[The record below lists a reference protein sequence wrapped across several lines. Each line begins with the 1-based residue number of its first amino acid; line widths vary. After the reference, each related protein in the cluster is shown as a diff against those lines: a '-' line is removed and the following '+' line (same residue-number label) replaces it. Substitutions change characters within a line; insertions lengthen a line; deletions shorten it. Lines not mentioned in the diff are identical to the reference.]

1 MNPGHMQHDQTST
14 RQRHASAESFESY
27 QLDQLSIQEDNPQI
41 CRSQA
46 RRSSKRHK
54 SGEISTTLL
63 DKDAAKVAAEYYGN
77 CFTQGVDFE
86 SAEYNAKQ
94 AHDVYKKH
102 WLQETSHDYPIVTSV
117 GDSFAVPRYGP
128 LNAPTLEDDTPKKSP
143 AGFKRDLRLQENDVI
158 DSRINSNYYIAN
170 DYEYTVPSI
179 SRSIGGSAKETASLT
194 LRDEM
199 KRLESDNDRLFG
211 NIHTLKRSTQI
222 PFSTIDLCVRLRDDN
237 TSFTL
242 EERSQQNMHF
252 ELLMK
257 DERPSFERSISN
269 LSTAETE
276 IHSNIKKNSDSVD
289 KKLSFDIL
297 NQDGLHID
305 HTSAFEREKL
315 KRKQIDRR
323 GSSYQDYWENS
334 ITSDN
339 DSKTER
345 NDDHNDYSQIHCQGC
360 DSKKLSTILNSPSPL
375 LTTGVAKTLDD
386 AKLSLI
392 IALTVSNG
400 DVTSK
405 SFLSA
410 LEELTSLYRSTG
422 LDARDCNRGNVN
434 SSSKYIEGNWLT
446 LSRPNYAECLGTN
459 ANNEFM
465 YTLGRMSFDMFTPGN
480 LVCSIGGVFNSID
493 VVDIREGL
501 SSVKSIPKGLKSEVL
516 KGDCLLRRYE

>member
-1 MNPGHMQHDQTST
+1 MQHDQTST
-14 RQRHASAESFESY
+14 RQRHASTESFESY
-27 QLDQLSIQEDNPQI
+27 QLDQLSLQEVNPQI
-41 CRSQA
+41 CRRLS
-46 RRSSKRHK
+46 RSSSKRHK
-54 SGEISTTLL
+54 SGEISTSLL

-77 CFTQGVDFE
+77 CYTQGVDFE
-86 SAEYNAKQ
+86 SAEYIAKQ

-102 WLQETSHDYPIVTSV
+102 WLQESSHDYPIVTSV

-128 LNAPTLEDDTPKKSP
+128 FNAPTLEDDTLKKSP
-143 AGFKRDLRLQENDVI
+143 AGFKCDLRLQENEVI
-158 DSRINSNYYIAN
+158 DHRINSNYYVAN
-170 DYEYTVPSI
+170 DYEYSVPPI

-211 NIHTLKRSTQI
+211 KIHTLKRASQI
-222 PFSTIDLCVRLRDDN
+222 TSSPLDLHVRLREDN

-242 EERSQQNMHF
+242 EERSQKKMQL
-252 ELLMK
+252 ELLTK
-257 DERPSFERSISN
+257 DERPSFESSISN
-269 LSTAETE
+269 LSAAETE
-276 IHSNIKKNSDSVD
+276 RHSNVKKNSDSID
-289 KKLSFDIL
+289 KKLSFDSS
-297 NQDGLHID
+297 NQDGLHLD

-334 ITSDN
+334 VTYDK
-339 DSKTER
+339 DSQTER
-345 NDDHNDYSQIHCQGC
+345 NDDHNEYSQFHCQGC
-360 DSKKLSTILNSPSPL
+360 DSKKLSTILNSPSP
-375 LTTGVAKTLDD
+375 VAKTLDD
-386 AKLSLI
+386 AKVSLI

-410 LEELTSLYRSTG
+410 LEELTAVYRSTG
-422 LDARDCNRGNVN
+422 LDARDCNRENVT

-493 VVDIREGL
+493 VVDIHEGL